1 MPYLRLRAYGLI
13 TALLCLAGSVQA
25 QTPPLT
31 ADRPGIGIGTGV
43 VLPETVQIEGGFAYD
58 RAPRFNGYS
67 FGQVLLRYGLNPLV
81 ELRAGL
87 QSYRIE
93 DYPRNVELKGFQDP
107 TVGFK
112 VALHD
117 RSGLYV
123 PSAAALFEVRLPV
136 GDRVFRAASVQPTA
150 TLALDWPLLP
160 GFSISANG
168 TFTSYWVDSRRF
180 DEGLMT
186 ATLNVTLSETLPSG
200 AYFGYAQLFVPGRNQ
215 HYLEGGLTLLLTP
228 DIQFDVNGGVGLHER
243 ETYFIGA
250 GLVRRFRF

>member
-1 MPYLRLRAYGLI
+1 MQYPKLRAYGLI
-13 TALLCLAGSVQA
+13 AAFLCSVASVQA

-31 ADRPGIGIGTGV
+31 SDRPGIGIGAAV
-43 VLPETVQIEGGFAYD
+43 VLPETFQVEGGFAYD
-58 RAPRFNGYS
+58 RAPLVNSYS
-67 FGQVLLRYGLNPLV
+67 FGQLLLRYGLNSRV

-93 DYPRNVELKGFQDP
+93 DHPRNVERKGFQDP
-107 TVGFK
+107 TAGFK
-112 VALHD
+112 LALYE
-117 RSGLYV
+117 STGLLI
-123 PSAAALFEVRLPV
+123 PSVVALFEVRLPL
-136 GDRVFRAASVQPTA
+136 GDRVFQAASVQPTT
-150 TLALDWPLLP
+150 TLALDWPLRP
-160 GFSISANG
+160 GFSFSANG
-168 TFTSYWVDSRRF
+168 TFTSYWVDSQRF

-200 AYFGYAQLFVPGRNQ
+200 AYFGYAQLFVPGQNQ

>member
-1 MPYLRLRAYGLI
+1 MPYRKLRACGLI
-13 TALLCLAGSVQA
+13 TALLCLVTSARA
-25 QTPPLT
+25 QIPPLAT
-31 ADRPGIGIGTGV
+31 DRPGIGVGAGV
-43 VLPETVQIEGGFAYD
+43 VRPATLQIGGGFAYD

-81 ELRAGL
+81 ELRAWL

-93 DYPRNVELKGFQDP
+93 NYPRNVELQGFQDP
-107 TVGFK
+107 IVGLK
-112 VALHD
+112 LNLNEITRLSTA
-117 RSGLYV
+117 
-123 PSAAALFEVRLPV
+123 SAAALFELRLPV
-136 GDRVFRAASVQPTA
+136 GDRDFRAASVQPTA

-186 ATLNVTLSETLPSG
+186 ATLNVTLSEALPSG

-228 DIQFDVNGGVGLHER
+228 DLQFDVNGGVGLHER